1 MSDCNIFQSDFVNK
15 NPYFSLF
22 LPFSIGM
29 EPVIEENCILH
40 EDDDVFCGYENDGS
54 KVVNGIV
61 IYGLHLFKQFFTMAS
76 L

>member
-1 MSDCNIFQSDFVNK
+1 
-15 NPYFSLF
+15 
-22 LPFSIGM
+22 M

-40 EDDDVFCGYENDGS
+40 EDDDVFCGYENDES
-54 KVVNGIV
+54 KVIGIV

>member
-1 MSDCNIFQSDFVNK
+1 
-15 NPYFSLF
+15 
-22 LPFSIGM
+22 M

>member
-1 MSDCNIFQSDFVNK
+1 
-15 NPYFSLF
+15 
-22 LPFSIGM
+22 M

-54 KVVNGIV
+54 KAMKGVR
-61 IYGLHLFKQFFTMAS
+61 LHLFKQLFTIAS

>member
-1 MSDCNIFQSDFVNK
+1 
-15 NPYFSLF
+15 
-22 LPFSIGM
+22 M

-54 KVVNGIV
+54 KVMNGIV
-61 IYGLHLFKQFFTMAS
+61 TMLHLFKQLFTIAS